1 MLPMQRCAT
10 QEELG
15 NIEQLCESRED
26 PVLGKVYKV
35 HLAADVLERVHEEA
49 EGKLV
54 QLETA
59 FKKKC
64 TKAIAQGS
72 TPLALQDRAA
82 AAEDE
87 HAEMESDEETAPAP
101 GNKKNNKGRDPEAHM
116 HSKGRKI
123 AGPVQA
129 CVPQA

>member
-1 MLPMQRCAT
+1 MSFWKQQGAT

-49 EGKLV
+49 ERKLV

-59 FKKKC
+59 FEKKC

-72 TPLALQDRAA
+72 TPLALQDHAA
-82 AAEDE
+82 ATAAEDE
-87 HAEMESDEETAPAP
+87 YAEMESDEETAPAP
-101 GNKKNNKGRDPEAHM
+101 GNKKNNKGRAP
-116 HSKGRKI
+116 RPTCI
-123 AGPVQA
+123 ARG
-129 CVPQA
+129 